1 VSLSNRKVRWLRTF
15 AVVAAAALVPVIA
28 GCEAGLNAPTQ
39 QWHQPTAGASK
50 QVDGVLRINNVFVL
64 GAPPEAK
71 LAPGSSAG
79 VFLAMANSG
88 PPDRLIAITAPGA
101 AAAVQMQAGG
111 YRIGT
116 DQSVLL
122 TGPAP
127 QVILRRIT
135 RVLNGGQSIVL
146 VLHFLRAGPVTMVV
160 PVMPK
165 ANYFTTFS
173 PAPLPPTP
181 TPSPTHSGHPS
192 PTRTASPSPSPTG

>member
-1 VSLSNRKVRWLRTF
+1 VSLSNRNVRLLRAF
-15 AVVAAAALVPVIA
+15 AVVAAVALVPVIA

-39 QWHQPTAGASK
+39 EWHQPTSGASK

-79 VFLAMANSG
+79 VFLAVANSG

-101 AAAVQMQAGG
+101 AAAVQMRAGG

-146 VLHFLRAGPVTMVV
+146 VLHFLRAGPVTLVV

-165 ANYFTTFS
+165 ASYFTTFS

-181 TPSPTHSGHPS
+181 SPTHSGHPS
-192 PTRTASPSPSPTG
+192 PTQTASPSPSPTG